1 MSAIGSSLSIP
12 AFSPRDV
19 TAMRAYRPPRIILAL
34 LSCKS
39 RLADCGGDSNRL
51 ESVSE
56 SMNYGTL
63 PTKLLHALETW
74 PNARAQMF
82 RTPAGWQNISSDEFL
97 RRTAGLSQ
105 ALFELGV
112 KPGDRVGLFAANRP
126 EWHTADFAI
135 NGHGGVTVP
144 VYFKESPERAA
155 YILKHSEA
163 RVIFVAG
170 SDQLISLLAIR
181 NELPQL
187 EHIIVADAG
196 HDLPSDCLRYET
208 LVASAGGAEVA
219 SYRMRAAQVL
229 PGQLASIIYTSGTT
243 GEPKGVMLT
252 HTNFCSN
259 VTDVGCDFAL
269 HSNEDVAISF
279 LPLAHVYGRTLDY
292 IYLFQGVPVA
302 YVDAV
307 ENVAQAL
314 TEIRPTVMA
323 AVPRVFEKIYAKL
336 MEQGSASSGIKKR
349 IFAWSM
355 RVAERAARWRCGDAS
370 AGPLLKIQWSLADK
384 LVYEKIR
391 EGTGGRL
398 RIVSSGGAPLS
409 KSLAEFFWSVGIP
422 IYQGYGLTETS
433 PIVSSN
439 FPRNRPGSSGLPIPH
454 CEVKAADDG
463 EILVRGPMIMQGYY
477 KRPEATREAI
487 DEEGWFHTGDIGY
500 LDEDNYLFITDR
512 MKDLLKTSGGKFVA
526 PQPIENSLKTSPYI
540 LNAMVLG
547 DRRKFIVAL
556 VVPNCKTISAKAAEH
571 GVTISTG
578 EEVAAHPFTR
588 TLIHAEIQRLTAH
601 LAQYETI
608 KRFALLSADFT
619 FDSGALTFTMK
630 LKRRVV
636 EEQYHEVIEGLFADI
651 AEPRPVIQN

>member
-1 MSAIGSSLSIP
+1 
-12 AFSPRDV
+12 
-19 TAMRAYRPPRIILAL
+19 
-34 LSCKS
+34 
-39 RLADCGGDSNRL
+39 
-51 ESVSE
+51 
-56 SMNYGTL
+56 
-63 PTKLLHALETW
+63 
-74 PNARAQMF
+74 MF
-82 RTPAGWQNISSDEFL
+82 KTTAGWQHISSDELL
-97 RRTAGLSQ
+97 RRTAGLAQ

-112 KPGDRVGLFAANRP
+112 KPGDRVGLFAGNRP

-135 NGHGGVTVP
+135 NGSGAVTVP

-155 YILKHSEA
+155 YILKHSE
-163 RVIFVAG
+163 VKVVFVAG
-170 SDQLISLLAIR
+170 TDQLISLLAIR
-181 NELPQL
+181 SELPQL

-196 HDLPSDCLRYET
+196 DQQPPDCLRYET
-208 LVASAGGAEVA
+208 LIALAGGAEVA
-219 SYRMRAAQVL
+219 SYRMRASQVL

-269 HSNEDVAISF
+269 RPGEDVAISF

-292 IYLFQGVPVA
+292 IYLFQGVPIA
-302 YVDAV
+302 YVEAV
-307 ENVAQAL
+307 EIVAQAL
-314 TEIRPTVMA
+314 KEIKPTVMG

-336 MEQGSASSGIKKR
+336 MEQGSAVSGFKR
-349 IFAWSM
+349 AIFVWAM
-355 RVAERAARWRCGDAS
+355 RVAERAASWRCGDATAS
-370 AGPLLKIQWSLADK
+370 PLLKMQWALADK
-384 LVYEKIR
+384 LVYAKIR

-409 KSLAEFFWSVGIP
+409 KSLAEFFCCVGVP

-439 FPRNRPGSSGLPIPH
+439 FPRNRVGSSGLPIPN

-477 KRPEATREAI
+477 KRAEATREVI
-487 DEEGWFHTGDIGY
+487 DEDGWFHTGDIGY
-500 LDEDNYLFITDR
+500 LDKDNYLFITDR
-512 MKDLLKTSGGKFVA
+512 MKDLLKTSAGKFVA
-526 PQPIENSLKTSPYI
+526 PQPIENALKNSPFI
-540 LNAMVLG
+540 LNAMVVG

-556 VVPNCKTISAKAAEH
+556 LVPNSKTVSAKAAEN
-571 GVTISTG
+571 GIAISSG

-588 TLIHAEIQRLTAH
+588 TLIQAEIQRLTTN

-608 KRFALLSADFT
+608 KRFALLPGDFT
-619 FDSGALTFTMK
+619 FDNGALTFTMK

-636 EEQYHEVIEGLFADI
+636 EEQFRDVIESLYADV
-651 AEPRPVIQN
+651 AEPRPVIQD